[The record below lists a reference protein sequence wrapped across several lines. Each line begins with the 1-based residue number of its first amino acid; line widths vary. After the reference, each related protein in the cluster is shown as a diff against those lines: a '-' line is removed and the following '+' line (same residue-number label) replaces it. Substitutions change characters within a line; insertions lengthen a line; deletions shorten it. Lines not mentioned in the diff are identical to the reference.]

1 MKDIATRA
9 DIETI
14 MGSFYE
20 KAFTDELI
28 GFFFTKVAALD
39 LEKHIPKITDFW
51 ETVLFDK
58 SSYRGNILGVHEHIH
73 SLSAFRNEHF
83 DRWLEIFTQTV
94 DALYAGENAEK
105 VKQRAESIATV
116 MKIKLVQP
124 GSGVKIN

>member
-9 DIETI
+9 DIEAM
-14 MGSFYE
+14 MGSFYK

-28 GFFFTKVAALD
+28 GFFFTEVVPLD
-39 LEKHIPKITDFW
+39 LEKHVPKITDFW

-83 DRWLEIFTQTV
+83 DRWLQIFTQTV

-105 VKQRAESIATV
+105 AKQRAESIATV
-116 MKIKLVQP
+116 MKIKLVQA
-124 GSGVKIN
+124 GGGLKIN